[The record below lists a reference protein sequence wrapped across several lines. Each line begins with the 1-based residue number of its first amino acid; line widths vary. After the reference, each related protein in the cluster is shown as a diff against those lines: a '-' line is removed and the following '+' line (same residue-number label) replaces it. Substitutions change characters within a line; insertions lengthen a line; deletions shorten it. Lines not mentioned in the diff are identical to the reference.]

1 MIYEFIIFGF
11 VILFSGLVKVII
23 MINDGTIN
31 FNIIE

>member
-1 MIYEFIIFGF
+1 MIYEFIIFGC